1 MQIAIKIDVD
11 TRIGTVQGIPRLLEI
26 FKRHNVRASFFGVL
40 GPDNSGKAIRR
51 VFTRSGFVG
60 KMVRTNPLKIYGL
73 RTLLYGTILP
83 APMTGLAHPELL
95 RRIPTE
101 GHELGLH
108 AYDHV
113 LWQDYVSTW
122 DRARIQQE
130 YRKAFDAFAEV
141 TGVPPK
147 TVAAPGW
154 QATPESLRVQD
165 SLGLTYASD
174 SRGTTPFFPSVE
186 GQRLKTLQIPG
197 TLPTVDE
204 VLGLGNITEANVV
217 EHLEAQLQPDR
228 LNVYTGHAEI
238 EGMYLS
244 EPFARLVERLARRG
258 AQFVTLAEVAE
269 AELARRDQVVVC
281 SVVPGEVPG
290 RAGFVACQG
299 ANA

>member
-1 MQIAIKIDVD
+1 VDIAIKIDVD
-11 TRIGTVQGIPRLLEI
+11 THIGTVKGIPRLLEI
-26 FKRHNVRASFFGVL
+26 FARHKVRASFFGVL

-51 VFTRSGFVG
+51 IFTRRGFVG
-60 KMVRTNPLKIYGL
+60 KMARTNPLKIYGL
-73 RTLLYGTILP
+73 RTLLYGTVLP
-83 APMTGLAHPELL
+83 APMTGLAHPQLL
-95 RRIPTE
+95 RRIPAE

-113 LWQDYVSTW
+113 DWQDYVSTW
-122 DRARIQQE
+122 DRSRIQAE

-165 SLGLTYASD
+165 TLGLTYASD
-174 SRGTTPFFPSVE
+174 SRGRSPFFPVVE
-186 GQRLKTLQIPG
+186 GQRLTTLQIPG

-217 EHLEAQLQPDR
+217 EHLEGQLQPDR

-244 EPFARLVERLARRG
+244 EPFARLVERLAQRG
-258 AQFVTLAEVAE
+258 ARFVTLAEVAE
-269 AELARRDQVVVC
+269 VELARRDQIAAC
-281 SVVPGEVPG
+281 SLVAGEVPG
-290 RAGFVACQG
+290 RAGLVACQG
-299 ANA
+299 VPA